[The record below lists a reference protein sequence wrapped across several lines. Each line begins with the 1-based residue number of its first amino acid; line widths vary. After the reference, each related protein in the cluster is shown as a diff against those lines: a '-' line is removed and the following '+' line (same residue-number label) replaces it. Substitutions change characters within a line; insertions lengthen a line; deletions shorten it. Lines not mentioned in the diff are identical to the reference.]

1 MSKGIINAVV
11 REKYIGV
18 TGQTLFVA
26 RPVTYSRIDTETILA
41 RAAENSGIDQGVLAY
56 AFFAIMKTFQ
66 NFLFN
71 GHVVELGPLGTFRVS
86 FSCKAGATN
95 EDCNASGIRCR
106 RVIYN
111 LSKRLKRELAEVAF
125 DFQASPPSPLPE
137 KGGGDE
143 PNDIDNGV
151 DAPNDIGNGV
161 GVPDDIDNGVGAPD
175 DIDNGVDGNAS
186 GVSEEESFEQEE
198 EDGVAALQEMGDGG
212 GVDDGSYHACSRS
225 LVSGIPWRSSCSTAC
240 SSGVSGRSAM
250 SSGESFLTSS

>member
-1 MSKGIINAVV
+1 MSAGVINAVV

-95 EDCNASGIRCR
+95 EDCNAKGIRCR

-125 DFQASPPSPLPE
+125 EFQASPPTPLPE

-143 PNDIDNGV
+143 PNGNAEGGGAASSDDNSGNVAEASESIASGSTAEVNESGASGNAAFAHEKTAAANGIVAAVEGKSVCSLLNNTRVGNGDLRVANCRNGTGTDGCRNGV
-151 DAPNDIGNGV
+151 PSV
-161 GVPDDIDNGVGAPD
+161 
-175 DIDNGVDGNAS
+175 
-186 GVSEEESFEQEE
+186 FT
-198 EDGVAALQEMGDGG
+198 
-212 GVDDGSYHACSRS
+212 
-225 LVSGIPWRSSCSTAC
+225 STA
-240 SSGVSGRSAM
+240 
-250 SSGESFLTSS
+250 

>member
-1 MSKGIINAVV
+1 MSAGVINAVV

-111 LSKRLKRELAEVAF
+111 LSKRLKRELKEVEF
-125 DFQASPPSPLPE
+125 DFQDADSPQPPPR
-137 KGGGDE
+137 KGRG
-143 PNDIDNGV
+143 
-151 DAPNDIGNGV
+151 
-161 GVPDDIDNGVGAPD
+161 
-175 DIDNGVDGNAS
+175 
-186 GVSEEESFEQEE
+186 
-198 EDGVAALQEMGDGG
+198 
-212 GVDDGSYHACSRS
+212 
-225 LVSGIPWRSSCSTAC
+225 
-240 SSGVSGRSAM
+240 
-250 SSGESFLTSS
+250 